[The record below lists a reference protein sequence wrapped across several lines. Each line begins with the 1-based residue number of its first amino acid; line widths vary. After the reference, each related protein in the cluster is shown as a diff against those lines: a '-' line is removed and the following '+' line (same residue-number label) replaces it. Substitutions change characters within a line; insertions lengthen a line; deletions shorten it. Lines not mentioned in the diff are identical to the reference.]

1 LKAVFL
7 SLMEQTLYFLFF
19 LSGASSLIFETIFT
33 RLLTYTYGNTA
44 YAVSTVLA
52 AFLGGLALG
61 AFLLGRWV
69 DRHPP
74 SLWIYGGRQS
84 NPDSAPAKRPGSGG
98 DVRLGTPLFDKHAVV
113 PRRADR
119 DGTNG
124 DRCSRVF
131 FYEQACWLSSPCL
144 EWGQWG
150 PCSKLGGSLLIS
162 RGGSLFTS
170 AEGLRPPNAFTPLP
184 GPFSWRNN
192 E

>member
-1 LKAVFL
+1 LKAVFF

-74 SLWIYGGRQS
+74 SLWIYGGLELLVGIYCLFIPKLFGLITQAYITLFHRFH
-84 NPDSAPAKRPGSGG
+84 
-98 DVRLGTPLFDKHAVV
+98 LGTAGLTALMFGLAALVILLPTMLM
-113 PRRADR
+113 
-119 DGTNG
+119 
-124 DRCSRVF
+124 
-131 FYEQACWLSSPCL
+131 
-144 EWGQWG
+144 
-150 PCSKLGGSLLIS
+150 GGSLPALARYVS
-162 RGGSLFTS
+162 AGRMNFQFEVDRLYGWNTFGAARGTLASTFL
-170 AEGLRPPNAFTPLP
+170 
-184 GPFSWRNN
+184 
-192 E
+192 

>member
-1 LKAVFL
+1 
-7 SLMEQTLYFLFF
+7 MEQTLYFLFF

-98 DVRLGTPLFDKHAVV
+98 DVRLGTPLFDKHVSYPDAQIGTEPMATDAAGSFSTNRHAGY
-113 PRRADR
+113 PRHALS
-119 DGTNG
+119 GVSG
-124 DRCSRVF
+124 DL
-131 FYEQACWLSSPCL
+131 A
-144 EWGQWG
+144 
-150 PCSKLGGSLLIS
+150 
-162 RGGSLFTS
+162 
-170 AEGLRPPNAFTPLP
+170 
-184 GPFSWRNN
+184 RNSVGHF
-192 E
+192 